1 MKMYRIIYFT
11 LFLNFLFHKVGL
23 LLTQHLLIW
32 QLHFH
37 VLFDILFCSRWG
49 MESNLVAEFIA
60 ETGADKT
67 VAYSYLQGTSVIM
80 WKFVWGYCTNT
91 RIDQY

>member
-1 MKMYRIIYFT
+1 MKMRRIIYFT

-23 LLTQHLLIW
+23 LLTQHLLVW
-32 QLHFH
+32 QHHFH
-37 VLFDILFCSRWG
+37 ILFDILFCSRWG

-80 WKFVWGYCTNT
+80 WKFVSGYCTNT
-91 RIDQY
+91 RIDQ

>member
-1 MKMYRIIYFT
+1 MKKCRITSFT
-11 LFLNFLFHKVGL
+11 VCLKFLFHKVGW
-23 LLTQHLLIW
+23 LLTHLFGW

-60 ETGADKT
+60 ETGADKA
-67 VAYSYLQGTSVIM
+67 VAYSYLQGTIVI
-80 WKFVWGYCTNT
+80 T
-91 RIDQY
+91 